1 MPENTWVPKI
11 RKWKQQ
17 IRKLRYSEVPFGD
30 VILLRRKA
38 LKELSAHELA
48 EDRAANC
55 FFLMCQDL
63 SNKINAKLSRQQ
75 LD

>member
-1 MPENTWVPKI
+1 MSVGKNPDS
-11 RKWKQQ
+11 
-17 IRKLRYSEVPFGD
+17 SEGETLYGLLGE

-38 LKELSAHELA
+38 LKDLSAHELA

>member
-1 MPENTWVPKI
+1 MSVGKNPDS
-11 RKWKQQ
+11 
-17 IRKLRYSEVPFGD
+17 SEGETLYGLLGE

-38 LKELSAHELA
+38 LKDLSAHELA

-63 SNKINAKLSRQQ
+63 NNKINAKLSRQQ